1 MLNPWIILAVVLAI
15 VGAGGTGFAGGHHFG
30 TAAQKV
36 ADQAEFDR
44 INKQIAE
51 RKATADAM
59 YRNAQAVII
68 QQAADR
74 EESDHQ
80 REKERQSNVKTI
92 NDLRSRYAAVGLRFS
107 TGQASGLGRCG
118 IGTSSPGTD
127 PSGHDG
133 TAEIQ
138 LPDAITRRL
147 RDIAYDADA
156 LIVDY
161 TILYAWAHDP
171 NLCPGAS
178 PQHGDTNNP
187 LR

>member
-1 MLNPWIILAVVLAI
+1 MLNPWVILAVVLAI
-15 VGAGGTGFAGGHHFG
+15 VGAGGGGFASGHHFG

-36 ADQAEFDR
+36 ADQSEFDR

-51 RKATADAM
+51 RKAVADAM

-68 QQAADR
+68 QQAVDMAQADN
-74 EESDHQ
+74 Q

-107 TGQASGLGRCG
+107 TGQASGLGGCRLG
-118 IGTSSPGTD
+118 ADGQSAD
-127 PSGHDG
+127 PAGNYG

-138 LPDAITRRL
+138 LPDQIERRL

-156 LIVDY
+156 LKVDY
-161 TILYAWAHDP
+161 TILYNWAHDP
-171 NLCPGAS
+171 NLCPGT
-178 PQHGDTNNP
+178 GTK
-187 LR
+187 

>member
-15 VGAGGTGFAGGHHFG
+15 VGAGGGGFASGHHFG
-30 TAAQKV
+30 TDAQKV
-36 ADQAEFDR
+36 EDQLEFDR
-44 INKQIAE
+44 INKQITE
-51 RKATADAM
+51 RKAVADAI

-68 QQAADR
+68 QQAADMAQA
-74 EESDHQ
+74 DNQ

-92 NDLRSRYAAVGLRFS
+92 NDLRSRYSGVGLRFS
-107 TGQASGLGRCG
+107 TGQVAGLGRCG
-118 IGTSSPGTD
+118 LSADGQSAD
-127 PSGHDG
+127 PSSHDG

-147 RDIAYDADA
+147 QDLAYDADA

-171 NLCPGAS
+171 NLCPGT
-178 PQHGDTNNP
+178 GTK
-187 LR
+187 

>member
-15 VGAGGTGFAGGHHFG
+15 VGAGGGGFVSGHHFG
-30 TAAQKV
+30 TASQKV
-36 ADQAEFDR
+36 ADQAEYDR

-74 EESDHQ
+74 EQADNQ
-80 REKERQSNVKTI
+80 REKERQYNVKTI
-92 NDLRSRYAAVGLRFS
+92 NDLRSRYAAVGLRFA
-107 TGQASGLGRCG
+107 TDQASGLGGCRLG
-118 IGTSSPGTD
+118 ADGKSAD
-127 PSGHDG
+127 PTGHDG

-138 LPDAITRRL
+138 LPDQIERRL

-156 LIVDY
+156 LSADY
-161 TILYAWAHDP
+161 ALLYAWAHDP
-171 NLCPGAS
+171 NLCPGTS
-178 PQHGDTNNP
+178 NP
-187 LR
+187 LATALP